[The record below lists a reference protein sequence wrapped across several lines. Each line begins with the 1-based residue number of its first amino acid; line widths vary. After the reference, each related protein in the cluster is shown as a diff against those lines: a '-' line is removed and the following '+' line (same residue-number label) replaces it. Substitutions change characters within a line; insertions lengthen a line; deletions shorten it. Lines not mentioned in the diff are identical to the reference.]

1 MKKANIF
8 VDMDGV
14 LAVYDEDIVE
24 HMHKEGYFANRPVVN
39 TMIEVVKHLVKKKYE
54 VYILTSC
61 IDSEHCRQEKADWL
75 DKYLPEVKK
84 ENRIYVNYGD
94 VKARYAELHSDYEG
108 RVNLLIDDYTEN
120 LDKWDLSGSLPVKVM
135 NGLNGTKGTW
145 LSSGGSRINFDCP
158 PERNVRI
165 IESLIKMKEK
175 SMNESLVK

>member
-14 LAVYDEDIVE
+14 LAVYDKDIVE
-24 HMHKEGYFANRPVVN
+24 HMYKEGYFANRPVIN
-39 TMIEVVKHLVKKKYE
+39 NMIEVAKRLVKKGYE

-61 IDSEHCRQEKADWL
+61 IDSEYCKQEKAIWL

-94 VKARYAELHSDYEG
+94 VKARYAERCSDYEG

-120 LDKWDLSGSLPVKVM
+120 LDKWDLAGALPVKVM

-158 PERNVRI
+158 PEHNVKTI
-165 IESLIKMKEK
+165 ETLIQMKEESLKGD
-175 SMNESLVK
+175 LVK